1 MKSES
6 FNASPESPKD
16 VTKRARRSR
25 VSAVLLIIAVVITL
39 PAILTPHAIFRVPL
53 AIVTIFGLWGA
64 RKWSYPLLWISGAIW
79 LLVFIMIVPFLL
91 VAPPWELWFQW
102 LYWFIPTALVVT
114 SCVLMTT
121 AAGKAER
128 AKWVRKE

>member
-1 MKSES
+1 
-6 FNASPESPKD
+6 
-16 VTKRARRSR
+16 
-25 VSAVLLIIAVVITL
+25 
-39 PAILTPHAIFRVPL
+39 
-53 AIVTIFGLWGA
+53 
-64 RKWSYPLLWISGAIW
+64 
-79 LLVFIMIVPFLL
+79 MIVPFLL